1 VDELSLFKRAVENDF
16 HRNTFTP
23 ASTYPTWRNNAP
35 VPPMPSPIKTMNQPP
50 SVCLTSLMSALM
62 YDENLVVLAR
72 RHIPPID
79 DLRQFR
85 CGSHRQSLVTYRT
98 YVRTHLAG
106 NKVGVPAAYHT
117 YEYNIVRYLSYDTF
131 VVRGSCRG

>member
-1 VDELSLFKRAVENDF
+1 MDELSLFKRAVENDF

-35 VPPMPSPIKTMNQPP
+35 VPPKPSPIKTMNQPP

-85 CGSHRQSLVTYRT
+85 
-98 YVRTHLAG
+98 
-106 NKVGVPAAYHT
+106 
-117 YEYNIVRYLSYDTF
+117 
-131 VVRGSCRG
+131 